1 MQITCQTSPPRK
13 HVIIGGGITALNLA
27 FQLQRRYSHRIQI
40 TLIEK
45 AALGGYLQTDCYG
58 DFLFERGPH
67 SCRTSGGGAHVLELL
82 ETLGMQEQLLHAHN
96 AHHRYLYMHRTLFAL
111 PRQPI
116 KWLFSPL
123 MRSSLPGLL
132 TEWSARSCTQEESV
146 HAWTL
151 RRLGQKTAEHLIDPM
166 MRGIFAGDSKQL
178 SMQACFPELV
188 AKERSYGSLTR
199 ALLFSPFQGKAP
211 GRLYSPWVQSQR
223 SHGIF
228 TLQGGWK
235 QLVEALTAR
244 LASTVIL
251 CAQSEVLA
259 LEPMEGK
266 EKIRI
271 IMAGKPIEADVVH
284 LTTPA
289 HTAARLLKMSAPQ
302 AAFHLDQ
309 IPFNGVLIAHVGF
322 KCACLPYKGF
332 GYLIPTWEDREL
344 LGVVWDSSIFPQQN
358 QHPDHTRLTI
368 MLHPDTVDP
377 EQKVYE
383 ALKVHLK
390 ITTKPDVL
398 QFHLLKNAIAQ
409 YTLGH
414 IERVQNA
421 KAALAQTMPN
431 LHLLG
436 SSYDG
441 ISLPACV
448 TAAHQAVWE

>member
-1 MQITCQTSPPRK
+1 MHPPN
-13 HVIIGGGITALNLA
+13 HVIIGGGMTALNLA
-27 FQLQRRYSHRIQI
+27 FQLQRRYSHQIQI

-45 AALGGYLQTDCYG
+45 AAQFGGYLQTDCYG

-67 SCRTSGGGAHVLELL
+67 SCRTIGGGARVLELI
-82 ETLGMQEQLLHAHN
+82 ETLGMKEQLLHAHN
-96 AHHRYLYMHRTLFAL
+96 AHHRYLYMHRTLFTL

-123 MRSSLPGLL
+123 MRSKLPGLL
-132 TEWSARSCTQEESV
+132 TEWSAKSCAQEESV
-146 HAWTL
+146 HAWVA
-151 RRLGQKTAEHLIDPM
+151 RRLGQKIAEDLVDPM
-166 MRGIFAGDSKQL
+166 MRGIFAGDSRQL

-188 AKERSYGSLTR
+188 AKERSFGSLTR
-199 ALLFSPFQGKAP
+199 ALLSSPFSSKAP

-235 QLVEALTAR
+235 QLVEVLTAR
-244 LASTVIL
+244 LASTAIL
-251 CAQSEVLA
+251 RTHSEVLA
-259 LEPMEGK
+259 LKPIEGQ
-266 EKIRI
+266 EKKTLLV
-271 IMAGKPIEADVVH
+271 MGQGKPIEADVVY
-284 LTTPA
+284 LTTPGA
-289 HTAARLLKMSAPQ
+289 TAARLLEISAPQ
-302 AAFHLDQ
+302 AAQYLNQ

-322 KCACLPYKGF
+322 KQPCLPYQGF
-332 GYLIPTWEDREL
+332 GYLIPTWEDHEL

-368 MLHPDTVDP
+368 MLHADTVDP
-377 EQKVYE
+377 EKKVYE
-383 ALKVHLK
+383 ALKTHLK
-390 ITTKPDVL
+390 ITAKPDVL
-398 QFHLLKNAIAQ
+398 QFHLLKGAIAQ

-414 IERVQNA
+414 MERIQNA
-421 KAALAQTMPN
+421 KAAVKQVLPN

-448 TAAHQAVWE
+448 TAAHEAVWG